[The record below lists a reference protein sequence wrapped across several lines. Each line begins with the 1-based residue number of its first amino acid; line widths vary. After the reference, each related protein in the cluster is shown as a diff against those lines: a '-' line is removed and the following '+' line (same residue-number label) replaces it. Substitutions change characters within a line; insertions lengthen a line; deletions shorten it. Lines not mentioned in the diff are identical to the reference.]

1 MSSGDG
7 TGSTIDILTNNAD
20 IIIGASDTNITLDV
34 STGQIVLTPGV
45 SGSDEA
51 VVPGVNNTFSLGT
64 TSLQWSDLFL
74 GEGGVINWDN
84 GDATLTQA
92 GNVVTLAGAQLSLA
106 EGQIVFPATQNASAN
121 ANTLDDYEE
130 GTWTPTFTFDTPG
143 DLSRTFD
150 AQLGAYTKIGRVVLL
165 QLDLSTSAFTH
176 TTASGSL
183 NITGAPFTTVASPAI
198 TPRGALA
205 WQGITKANYTDLYL
219 AAANS
224 LGATLL
230 VQASGSGQA
239 VVVIAAADMPT
250 GGSVVLRGTISIQ
263 V

>member
-1 MSSGDG
+1 LIGGDTQLYRSAANVLRTPDALTVDDVLTVSG
-7 TGSTIDILTNNAD
+7 TGTSTISGPLAIS
-20 IIIGASDTNITLDV
+20 GAS
-34 STGQIVLTPGV
+34 
-45 SGSDEA
+45 A
-51 VVPGVNNTFSLGT
+51 
-64 TSLQWSDLFL
+64 
-74 GEGGVINWDN
+74 
-84 GDATLTQA
+84 
-92 GNVVTLAGAQLSLA
+92 
-106 EGQIVFPATQNASAN
+106 GQIVFPASQNASAN

-143 DLSRTFD
+143 DLSRTF
-150 AQLGAYTKIGRVVLL
+150 AEQLGAYTKIGRVVLL

-239 VVVIAAADMPT
+239 VAGIAAADMPT